1 MILSNS
7 LYVNGQSSRRRPK
20 KWLIFFLII
29 SLLTAGTAAGAFI
42 YISSALSPVNS
53 KNKDIVEVMIP
64 TGSSVGAIARQLEKE
79 GVIRDERI
87 FRYYVKW
94 KNEQGFQAGNYAFSQ
109 AMEMKEIIKSLQS
122 GESAQ
127 KPKFRLPIPEGSQL
141 WQIAETIAANTS
153 YTEEAVLKKMSDR
166 QFIKTLSQKY
176 PDLITDEVLAQNIQ
190 YPLEGYFYPAT
201 YSFYT
206 EKVSIEDILD
216 KMVGKTNDVIQ
227 VYKPLM
233 KEQNVTSHKLLT
245 MASLIEEEA
254 TQKTDRE
261 KIASVFYNRLEI
273 GMPLQTDPTVLY
285 ALGKHKDRVYYKDLE
300 VDSPYNTYKVKGI
313 PPGPIANAGEMSIIA
328 ALQPAETDYLF
339 FLATSTGE
347 VIFTKTL
354 EEHNQQKATHITKKT
369 NPSS

>member
-1 MILSNS
+1 MSNS

-20 KWLIFFLII
+20 KWVIFFLII
-29 SLLTAGTAAGAFI
+29 SLLIAGTYI
-42 YISSALSPVNS
+42 YIHSVLSPVNP
-53 KNKDIVEVMIP
+53 KNKEIVEVTIP
-64 TGSSVGAIARQLEKE
+64 AGSSVGAIAQKLEKE
-79 GVIRDERI
+79 GIIRDARI

-109 AMEMKEIIKSLQS
+109 TMSMKEIIKSLQS

-127 KPKFRLPIPEGSQL
+127 KPKFKLAIPEGSQL
-141 WQIAETIAANTS
+141 WQIAQTISANTS
-153 YTEEAVLKKMSDR
+153 YTEDEVLKKMSDK

-176 PDLITDEVLAQNIQ
+176 PDLITDEVFAPNIL
-190 YPLEGYFYPAT
+190 YPLEGYLYPAT
-201 YSFYT
+201 YLFYT

-216 KMVGKTNDVIQ
+216 KMVGKTNDVVQ
-227 VYKPLM
+227 TYKPLM

-285 ALGKHKDRVYYKDLE
+285 ALGEHKDRVFYKDLK
-300 VDSPYNTYKVKGI
+300 VDSPYNTYKVKGM

-328 ALQPAETDYLF
+328 ALKPAQTDYLY

-347 VIFTKTL
+347 VIFTRTL
-354 EEHNQQKATHITKKT
+354 EEHNQQKAIHITKKP
-369 NPSS
+369 NQGS